1 MARSKRE
8 FYLVDR
14 QMITVLGL
22 RGDTLAVYALI
33 ASFSMGASGGF
44 YGGYKQ
50 LADWLRINERTIKAI
65 IPKLI
70 KARYIAK
77 GEKSFLGNGSVSTCY
92 NTNYE
97 QLLQDVEAGNLPI
110 IPCPKR
116 REVSQP
122 VAKDHQPG
130 GEMPLVKVVKSH
142 QPGGKMPLAKVV
154 KGHQPGGEMPLAK
167 VAKDHRDGGEMPPH
181 NNYNNKNKLRMFIDC
196 CSNEESDYKEDN
208 DFYFYVVFFVLD
220 ALNPEKEVQGFLN
233 FNYQHN
239 WQDSKKRRY
248 RSLKSRVSL
257 AYSYAN
263 KETTEKGRTRKN
275 ALDKGLSIANES
287 LIRKFLICLMDL
299 YCDASENHLE
309 GLEPRLILNPN
320 SFCDYRPTHD
330 SKYDLIWH
338 VGKNTKKWMEM
349 HYDEIIRNVI
359 KVHFPDMEN
368 LHFEIAAC
376 RLKMI

>member
-122 VAKDHQPG
+122 
-130 GEMPLVKVVKSH
+130 
-142 QPGGKMPLAKVV
+142 
-154 KGHQPGGEMPLAK
+154 

-299 YCDASENHLE
+299 YCYASENHLE
-309 GLEPRLILNPN
+309 GLELRLILNPN